1 MNSYLKEIILTFYY
15 YKNNS
20 LKTLK
25 NIENNFKSIDSH
37 YLNLLSFNIN
47 DRINKIKK
55 GIEINSKFLNL
66 IIEPYINE
74 ELKQNKYSTQNK
86 ILINKLEST
95 LKLFIRDW
103 SKEGKKERN
112 LVYIP
117 IINEFKKYFMN
128 ENLNKKEIK
137 ILFPGTGL
145 GRLQYEISKLGFNTN
160 GIEVSYFM
168 LLCTNFFFNKNIN
181 INKYS
186 YLIQPLIHNFN
197 NIYKENDPFTNILIP
212 DEDISNKINNNE
224 VEIKIFPGEFLSSF
238 KDDVDCWN
246 CIITSFFID
255 TANNI
260 IEFIEKIYKILKKNG
275 IWINCGPLLY
285 HFTGIE
291 NEISI
296 ELSWEE
302 IEKIIIKIG
311 FEILNIEEIK
321 STYSSVENSMK
332 QTIYSCM
339 FFTAKKI

>member
-20 LKTLK
+20 LKDAK
-25 NIENNFKSIDSH
+25 KIENDFKSIDSKF
-37 YLNLLSFNIN
+37 LNLLSFDIKE
-47 DRINKIKK
+47 RINKINK

-66 IIEPYINE
+66 IIEPYISDE
-74 ELKQNKYSTQNK
+74 IKHSEYSKNKNN
-86 ILINKLEST
+86 INKLIST

-103 SKEGKKERN
+103 SIDGKKERE
-112 LVYIP
+112 LVYSP
-117 IINEFKKYFMN
+117 IINEFKNYFMN
-128 ENLNKKEIK
+128 NNLNKKDIK
-137 ILFPGTGL
+137 ILIPGTGL
-145 GRLQYEISKLGFNTN
+145 GRLQYEISKLGFNTV

-168 LLCTNFFFNKNIN
+168 LLCTNFLFNKNN
-181 INKYS
+181 KINKNL

-197 NIYKENDPFTNILIP
+197 NIYKEDDPFKNILIP
-212 DEDISNKINNNE
+212 DEDLSNELINNCGE
-224 VEIKIFPGEFLSSF
+224 VNIIPGDFLSSF
-238 KDDVDCWN
+238 NELNYWDC
-246 CIITSFFID
+246 IVTSFFID

-275 IWINCGPLLY
+275 VWINCGPLLY

-311 FEILNIEEIK
+311 FNILKINEIK
-321 STYSSVENSMK
+321 TTYSSIENLMK

-339 FFTAKKI
+339 FFIAKKE

>member
-20 LKTLK
+20 LKDAK
-25 NIENNFKSIDSH
+25 KIENDFKSIDSK
-37 YLNLLSFNIN
+37 YLDLLSFDIK
-47 DRINKIKK
+47 DRINKINK

-66 IIEPYINE
+66 IIEPYIND
-74 ELKQNKYSTQNK
+74 ELKHSEYNQNKNN
-86 ILINKLEST
+86 INKLIST

-103 SKEGKKERN
+103 SIDGKKERN
-112 LVYIP
+112 LVYSP
-117 IINEFKKYFMN
+117 IINEFKNYFMN
-128 ENLNKKEIK
+128 NNIFNKKDLK
-137 ILFPGTGL
+137 ILIPGTGL
-145 GRLQYEISKLGFNTN
+145 GRLQYEISKLGFNTV

-168 LLCTNFFFNKNIN
+168 LLCTNFLFNKKNK
-181 INKYS
+181 INKNL

-197 NIYKENDPFTNILIP
+197 NIYKEDDPFKNISIP
-212 DEDISNKINNNE
+212 DEDISNELINNCGE
-224 VEIKIFPGEFLSSF
+224 VNIIPGDFLSSF
-238 KDDVDCWN
+238 NELNYWDCV
-246 CIITSFFID
+246 ITSFFID

-311 FEILNIEEIK
+311 FNILKINEIK
-321 STYSSVENSMK
+321 TTYSSVENSMK

-339 FFTAKKI
+339 FFIVKKI

>member
-20 LKTLK
+20 LKDAK
-25 NIENNFKSIDSH
+25 KIENDFKSIDSKF
-37 YLNLLSFNIN
+37 LNLLSFDIKE
-47 DRINKIKK
+47 RINKINK
-55 GIEINSKFLNL
+55 GLEINSIFLNL
-66 IIEPYINE
+66 IIEPYISE
-74 ELKQNKYSTQNK
+74 EIKHSEYNKNK
-86 ILINKLEST
+86 NNINKLIST

-103 SKEGKKERN
+103 SIDGKKERE
-112 LVYIP
+112 LVYSP
-117 IINEFKKYFMN
+117 IINEFKNYFMN
-128 ENLNKKEIK
+128 NNLNKKDIK
-137 ILFPGTGL
+137 ILIPGTGL
-145 GRLQYEISKLGFNTN
+145 GRLQYEISKLGFNTV

-168 LLCTNFFFNKNIN
+168 LLCTNFLFNKNN
-181 INKYS
+181 KINKNL

-197 NIYKENDPFTNILIP
+197 NIYKEDDPFKNILIP
-212 DEDISNKINNNE
+212 DEDLSNELINNCGELN
-224 VEIKIFPGEFLSSF
+224 IIPGDFLSSF
-238 KDDVDCWN
+238 NELNYWDC
-246 CIITSFFID
+246 IVTSFFID

-275 IWINCGPLLY
+275 VWINCGPLLY

-311 FEILNIEEIK
+311 FNILKINEIK
-321 STYSSVENSMK
+321 TTYSSIKSLMK

-339 FFTAKKI
+339 FFIAKKD

>member
-20 LKTLK
+20 LKDAK
-25 NIENNFKSIDSH
+25 KIENDFKSIDSK
-37 YLNLLSFNIN
+37 YLNLLSFDIK
-47 DRINKIKK
+47 DRINKINK
-55 GIEINSKFLNL
+55 GIEINTKFLNL
-66 IIEPYINE
+66 IIEPYISDE
-74 ELKQNKYSTQNK
+74 IKHSEYNKNK
-86 ILINKLEST
+86 NNINKLIST

-103 SKEGKKERN
+103 SIDGKKERE
-112 LVYIP
+112 LVYSP
-117 IINEFKKYFMN
+117 IINEFKNYFMN
-128 ENLNKKEIK
+128 NNLNKKDIK
-137 ILFPGTGL
+137 ILIPGTGL
-145 GRLQYEISKLGFNTN
+145 GRLQYEISKLGFNTV

-168 LLCTNFFFNKNIN
+168 LLCTNFLFNKNN
-181 INKYS
+181 KINKNL

-197 NIYKENDPFTNILIP
+197 NIYKEDDPFKNILIP
-212 DEDISNKINNNE
+212 DEDLSNELINNCG
-224 VEIKIFPGEFLSSF
+224 EINIIPGDFLSSF
-238 KDDVDCWN
+238 NELNYWD

-275 IWINCGPLLY
+275 VWINCGPLLY

-311 FEILNIEEIK
+311 FNILKINEIK
-321 STYSSVENSMK
+321 TTYSSIENSMK

-339 FFTAKKI
+339 FFIAKKE

>member
-20 LKTLK
+20 LKDAK
-25 NIENNFKSIDSH
+25 KIENDFKSIDSKF
-37 YLNLLSFNIN
+37 LNLLSFDIKE
-47 DRINKIKK
+47 RINKINK

-66 IIEPYINE
+66 IIEPYISE
-74 ELKQNKYSTQNK
+74 EIKHSEYNNNKNN
-86 ILINKLEST
+86 INKLIST

-103 SKEGKKERN
+103 SIDGKKERE
-112 LVYIP
+112 LVYSP
-117 IINEFKKYFMN
+117 IINEFKNYFMN
-128 ENLNKKEIK
+128 NNLNKKDIK
-137 ILFPGTGL
+137 ILIPGTGL
-145 GRLQYEISKLGFNTN
+145 GRLQYEISKLGFNTV

-168 LLCTNFFFNKNIN
+168 LLCTNFLFNKNN
-181 INKYS
+181 KINKNL

-197 NIYKENDPFTNILIP
+197 NIYKEDDPFKNILIP
-212 DEDISNKINNNE
+212 DEDLSNELINNCGE
-224 VEIKIFPGEFLSSF
+224 VNIIPGDFLSSF
-238 KDDVDCWN
+238 NELNYWD

-275 IWINCGPLLY
+275 VWINCGPLLY

-311 FEILNIEEIK
+311 FNILKINEIK
-321 STYSSVENSMK
+321 TTYSSIENSMK

-339 FFTAKKI
+339 FFIAKKD